1 MATDKERLLAGESY
15 LAGAEDLVA
24 DRLRARALTERLN
37 ASSMATALDERDAIL
52 AELLGALGERTEI
65 LSPFQCDYGYRIVVG
80 SRAFINF
87 GAVILDSAPVTI
99 GDDVQIGPNVQ
110 LVTPTHPLDPVQRR
124 TGLEWA
130 SPVTIGNDAWLAT
143 GVIVCPGVT
152 VGAGCVIGAGS
163 VVTRDMPERHL
174 CFGNPCRPVRP
185 IT

>member
-1 MATDKERLLAGESY
+1 MAGDKERLLAGEAY
-15 LAGAEDLVA
+15 LSGADDLVA

-37 ASSMATALDERDAIL
+37 AAGMASRGRERRAIL
-52 AELLGALGERTEI
+52 GELLGACGERTEI
-65 LSPFQCDYGYRIVVG
+65 LSPFHCDYGYQIFVG
-80 SRAFINF
+80 ARTFINF

-99 GDDVQIGPNVQ
+99 GDDVQIGPGVQ

-124 TGLEWA
+124 TGLEWG
-130 SPVTIGNDAWLAT
+130 SPITIGDDAWLAT

-152 VGAGCVIGAGS
+152 IGPACVIGAGS

-185 IT
+185 IP